1 MSLNDGTLD
10 LGAIKGPRNRQP
22 SLKGQLQPSRMS
34 KQNFVCVQCVQ
45 CMTAP
50 AFETRRKAVRNATL
64 SVERAKGSA
73 QAANLR
79 MLLR

>member
-10 LGAIKGPRNRQP
+10 LGAIKSPRNRQP

-34 KQNFVCVQCVQ
+34 KQNFVCVQ

>member
-1 MSLNDGTLD
+1 
-10 LGAIKGPRNRQP
+10 
-22 SLKGQLQPSRMS
+22 MS
-34 KQNFVCVQCVQ
+34 KQSSVCVQ

-79 MLLR
+79 MVLR

>member
-10 LGAIKGPRNRQP
+10 LGAIKGTRNRQP
-22 SLKGQLQPSRMS
+22 PLKGLLQPSHMS
-34 KQNFVCVQCVQ
+34 KQNSVCVQ